1 LEPHVGEEKTV
12 EFEDKIKGGVITRQ
26 FIKSVEKGIIDTAK
40 SGVSGGY
47 PLINIK
53 VILLDGDMHSVDS
66 SEFAFYHAA
75 GIALKKAVEKAKS
88 VLLEPIMLI
97 EITVPDNYLGDVLGD
112 MNGRRAHIV
121 EMTNDGDLRIVK
133 GKIPLA
139 ETFGYSS
146 VLRSITQGRG
156 TYTMEPLEYKPAPAK
171 SYSNVA

>member
-1 LEPHVGEEKTV
+1 
-12 EFEDKIKGGVITRQ
+12 
-26 FIKSVEKGIIDTAK
+26 
-40 SGVSGGY
+40 
-47 PLINIK
+47 
-53 VILLDGDMHSVDS
+53 MHTVDS

-75 GIALKKAVEKAKS
+75 GIALKRAVEKAKA
-88 VLLEPIMLI
+88 VLLEPIMQI
-97 EITVPDNYLGDVLGD
+97 EITVPESYLGDVLGD

-121 EMTNDGDLRIVK
+121 DMENQEDLRVVK

-171 SYSNVA
+171 VYSDVT